1 MSRADELLARART
14 ALGEAGLRTGDFDGV
29 EALLTEAL
37 QLAEADGD
45 LANQA
50 EALDQAGLLLHVRTL
65 ERPREQWLTTD
76 SGPELELFERALAL
90 RREIGDE
97 AHVPESLFH
106 LGLVRQVLRA
116 DWDGSVPLF
125 REALS
130 LAEPDGDVHLRAEL
144 HRHVG
149 FHILLKDRRPDQA
162 LPYFE
167 RSLDLWRSLDRS
179 GWVVSGLVALARC
192 ESLAGRHDDAVAHS
206 GEAVELARREG
217 LRQRYVASAEEMKRV
232 AETRQLGRDSTP
244 TAQ

>member
-14 ALGEAGLRTGDFDGV
+14 GLSEAALRTGDFDGV

-37 QLAEADGD
+37 QLAEADAD

-50 EALDQAGLLLHVRTL
+50 HALDQSGLLLHVRTL
-65 ERPREQWLTTD
+65 ERPREQWRTID
-76 SGPELELFERALAL
+76 SGPELQLFERALAL

-97 AHVPESLFH
+97 THVPESLFH
-106 LGLVRQVLRA
+106 VGLAHQVMRG
-116 DWDGSVPLF
+116 DWDGSIPLF
-125 REALS
+125 REALL

-144 HRHVG
+144 HRHLG
-149 FHILLKDRRPDQA
+149 FHILLNDRRPDEA

-167 RSLDLWRSLDRS
+167 RSLELWRSLDRS

-217 LRQRYVASAEEMKRV
+217 LRQRYVTSAEEMKRI
-232 AETRQLGRDSTP
+232 AESRQLGRD
-244 TAQ
+244 